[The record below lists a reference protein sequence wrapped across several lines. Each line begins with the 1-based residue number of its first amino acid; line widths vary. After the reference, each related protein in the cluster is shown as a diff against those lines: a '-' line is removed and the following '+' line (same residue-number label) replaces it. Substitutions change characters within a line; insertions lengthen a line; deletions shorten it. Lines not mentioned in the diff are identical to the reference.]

1 MGGLFIHRYLVPNTG
16 RADIISSFRTWITGA
31 REVYHDTGI
40 RTAGDIWVWRTG
52 PTRQEAGRWIIL
64 LGGITALFD
73 YGALGIDRNCGRLH
87 YTAQHSTS
95 LDTIA

>member
-1 MGGLFIHRYLVPNTG
+1 LSIGILYQIQGGL
-16 RADIISSFRTWITGA
+16 ISSFRTWITGA

-52 PTRQEAGRWIIL
+52 PTWQEAGRWIIL